1 MYRKIARIYYFK
13 MVKSHFN
20 RSNYPDELN
29 FYRDVTFL
37 KSLIIIHP
45 FTIIPL
51 VLCLNYGLTIGSFAV
66 VFWSI
71 ITYLTLWVI
80 TFPSSLSILNRK
92 KIMTIG
98 VYNLGLQLLINS
110 GMDHSGILYWTIGNI
125 MVSLF
130 FQRIN
135 YVTII
140 SINVLMAI
148 IIGCIIYFNYQSTQ
162 FSVSLSLFDWILIA
176 INNLFLSAIISILF
190 TELISRIHRESVKK
204 KQIKLNLIK
213 SKANIE
219 NTNKLLQ
226 QKNNELEEIAHVT
239 SHNLQEPLRLVT
251 CFLNL
256 LDAKYKDQ
264 LDQRGKQ
271 YIHFALNG
279 ANEMRK
285 VMLEILSFSKINVD
299 ESQLEEINLDL
310 LIDEVVWM
318 NRRLIQENN
327 SQLIIDQLPTIVGN
341 KTLLRTLFSNLLTN
355 AIKYKSNA
363 RISIIKITCNFE
375 GAFLIFTFHDNGIG
389 ISEDKIDQIFQLF
402 NKGGI
407 HNYPVSGSGIGLAIC
422 KKIMNLLN
430 GEIEVSSVLNEGT
443 TFRVKLPLMIVKTN

>member
-13 MVKSHFN
+13 MVKHHFK
-20 RSNYPDELN
+20 RTNYPDEIN

-51 VLCLNYGLTIGSFAV
+51 LLCLNYGLTLGSLPII
-66 VFWSI
+66 FWSLL
-71 ITYLTLWVI
+71 TYLTLWII

-98 VYNLGLQLLINS
+98 VYNLGLQLLIIS

-135 YVTII
+135 YITVI

-148 IIGCIIYFNYQSTQ
+148 IIGCIIHFNYHSTQ

-204 KQIKLNLIK
+204 KLIKMNLIK

-251 CFLNL
+251 SFLNL
-256 LDAKYKDQ
+256 LDSKYKDQ

-271 YIHFALNG
+271 YIHFARNG
-279 ANEMRK
+279 ANKMRE
-285 VMLEILSFSKINVD
+285 VMLEILSFSNVDMD
-299 ESQLEEINLDL
+299 ESQLEEINLDSL
-310 LIDEVVWM
+310 FDEVVWM

-327 SQLIIDQLPTIVGN
+327 SQLIIEQLPSVIGN
-341 KTLLRTLFSNLLTN
+341 RMLLRTLFSNLLTN

-363 RISIIKITCNFE
+363 RISIIKITCNCD
-375 GAFLIFTFHDNGIG
+375 GDFLIFTFHDNGIG

-402 NKGGI
+402 NEGGI

-422 KKIMNLLN
+422 KKIMKILK
-430 GEIEVSSVLNEGT
+430 GEIEVSSVINEGT
-443 TFRVKLPLMIVKTN
+443 TFRVKLPLMIVKKN